1 MTRDRTFASLY
12 VDPLVKILENQN
24 PSHEFYNG
32 TSHGVFDEHD
42 KQTLTFFVDLK
53 TNGIETW
60 PWVMKQVQ
68 PLRDRGWLSFVE
80 NNKVHKRPI
89 TLVGSGKAS
98 FDLLMANS
106 TYRDAFFDAPLDQ
119 LLEEDN
125 IKEKSS
131 SSSSSTRDLGEG
143 RSGTLPDTKFNT
155 TNSYYASARFSAIV
169 GKISRSRL
177 SSKQMKI
184 IRDHTESA
192 HKRGLKARFWDLP
205 AWPLGLRNH
214 IWNVLVEEGIDLLNV
229 DNLGGASEKVW

>member
-1 MTRDRTFASLY
+1 LTLDRTFASLY

-42 KQTLTFFVDLK
+42 KQTLTLLVDLK

-89 TLVGSGKAS
+89 TLVGSGKAP

-143 RSGTLPDTKFNT
+143 RSGTLPDTKFNK
-155 TNSYYASARFSAIV
+155 TNSYYASAGFSAIV

-177 SSKQMKI
+177 SPKQMKI
-184 IRDHTESA
+184 IRDHIKSA

-205 AWPLGLRNH
+205 AWPLGLRNY